1 MAKYFSYF
9 PTLPYDT
16 FDNSGKT
23 RIVTDIFKRVRST
36 LESRTDASVYYN
48 YNVLEGQL
56 PEHVAYNYYG
66 STDYHWVV
74 LLMNEIRDPQ
84 WSWPLNSFAFEKFI
98 IDKYG
103 SVDSASGDT
112 HHYETVEI
120 VSDSDTTEYSKGD
133 IILPKGLIVEE
144 TFSYTYLKNGNPI
157 TLSGTSAR
165 TEVTNLAYEI
175 SENEKRGQIILLR
188 RNLLREFVENFE
200 DLVTYKR

>member
-84 WSWPLNSFAFEKFI
+84 WSWPLNAFAFEKFI
-98 IDKYG
+98 VDKYG
-103 SVDSASGDT
+103 PLESALDT

-120 VSDSDTTEYSKGD
+120 VSDTDTTEYSKGD
-133 IILPKGLIVEE
+133 IILPKGLIVDS
-144 TFSYTYLKNGNPI
+144 TFSYTYLKNGQE
-157 TLSGTSAR
+157 TLVSGPSAR
-165 TEVTNLAYEI
+165 TEISNLAYEI

-188 RNLLREFVENFE
+188 RNLLTEFVENFE